1 MAEKIVEYD
10 SLEMYQTDQAKY
22 SVVVNR
28 RRMIPAV
35 QDGLKPVQRR
45 CIYMA
50 YKKGATSPAKRDKSG
65 AIVGDTMGQLHC
77 HGDCL
82 GADTPIYLLN
92 GTITT
97 VETLYKYNATVEI
110 LAIDPNT
117 MKIVPAIAHSFR
129 IGQYANQIYN
139 IVLSNNH
146 IIKCTGNHPFMLP
159 NGQYI
164 MARDMTPYM
173 RLNSKNLY
181 INDDKHKRPTID
193 GKMIQDI
200 VSDYYNGP
208 VKQGYVKHHK
218 DFNPNNNTRDNI
230 QILSRSDHALVHQ
243 NDPYY
248 SSLYNEGLEKGRQS
262 MFSENGKYRIQ
273 TERKNKILRGLFNK
287 EQGLRKFKY
296 YIEELKNQ
304 GKDITYENYESLR
317 GEIYNLP
324 IIENL
329 LEKYPQYNC
338 HSFEDLVELKLPSIG
353 ELYDI
358 EMAKVIHPFYFE
370 KEKNNVIPLINAA
383 EINII
388 NNLID
393 SGLPYTLDSY
403 KNLRIHKNLDCNMSD
418 DNIIKTLDIY
428 KFTNPFIVDIFIEDV
443 ENVPMYDFTVDG
455 FENMLI
461 PAGSSKGTPMEN
473 ILGNCIGMVP
483 AHNSSIYSSIVTM
496 VNWFKTKYPLF
507 WGKGNWGTLSG
518 SGAAAMRYTECSL
531 SSFGY
536 DVYID
541 ELAQSKNIVDWLET
555 YKRNGDMEPEYLPS
569 KLPMILLNGSFGI
582 GLGMQ
587 CNIPSHNLGEVI
599 DATLKLINNPN
610 AEVVLVPDFPQPCD
624 IIDTNWKEISTT
636 GGTIKVRGR
645 ILTEQDKKGNYSLR
659 IISLPDQVTTDKVC
673 SKLNE
678 MIKNKQLPMIKDIYD
693 GVSNDGHVNIII
705 KLRPGVDPEYV
716 KQIIF
721 TKTATQST
729 FRVNFEV
736 VSPDGLDMVRYSY
749 KNYLLQFIDQRM
761 NIKFRLYCNKLQQ
774 ILTKHYKV
782 DAFIKVL
789 ESGQINTIINMIRKY
804 KGTDDGPIIEFMIKK
819 CNISDIQAKFIIGV
833 NLSRLS
839 AGHLKKYK
847 EERKELEIVRDQYQ
861 AAISDDGTIIKN
873 EIIEELKALK
883 KKYDTPR
890 LCNLISASEEDNI
903 PAGIFKIVITEKNY
917 IRKIPDIDK
926 IGVIRKDNPK
936 FIIRVDNRDNLL
948 IFDNK
953 GKVFKIPVSK
963 IPITDKQ
970 GVGTDV
976 RILIKQLTSDIAA
989 VYDEEIF
996 KKISKSDNKHYLAI
1010 LTKSN
1015 TIKKLDIE
1023 DFLNVSP
1030 SGLMYSKIRPEDEA
1044 VGVVL
1049 VPHNLDIAICSGK
1062 KALRCSMKDIP
1073 LYKRNA
1079 TGAKA
1084 MNTNNPIN
1092 GLSVFYPN
1100 VTDIVVVTKNGKFN
1114 RFPVEMMKQLSR
1126 AKAGNSVIKL
1136 DSSDE
1141 ILNIYGVNSG
1151 DKIRVLTTE
1160 GVEEVSIDDI
1170 KVKSSIAAGQ
1180 KMLKTKGIIVRADV
1194 TR

>member
-82 GADTPIYLLN
+82 GADTSIYLLN

-97 VETLYKYNATVEI
+97 IETLYKYITTMETLYKYNYTVEI

-129 IGQYANQIYN
+129 IGQYTNQIYN

-164 MARDMTPYM
+164 MARDMTPGI
-173 RLNSKNLY
+173 RFNSKNLY
-181 INDDKHKRPTID
+181 INDDTLNADECTNLFI
-193 GKMIQDI
+193 
-200 VSDYYNGP
+200 
-208 VKQGYVKHHK
+208 
-218 DFNPNNNTRDNI
+218 DNI
-230 QILSRSDHALVHQ
+230 FIQ
-243 NDPYY
+243 N
-248 SSLYNEGLEKGRQS
+248 
-262 MFSENGKYRIQ
+262 
-273 TERKNKILRGLFNK
+273 
-287 EQGLRKFKY
+287 
-296 YIEELKNQ
+296 
-304 GKDITYENYESLR
+304 
-317 GEIYNLP
+317 
-324 IIENL
+324 
-329 LEKYPQYNC
+329 
-338 HSFEDLVELKLPSIG
+338 V
-353 ELYDI
+353 
-358 EMAKVIHPFYFE
+358 
-370 KEKNNVIPLINAA
+370 
-383 EINII
+383 
-388 NNLID
+388 D
-393 SGLPYTLDSY
+393 S
-403 KNLRIHKNLDCNMSD
+403 
-418 DNIIKTLDIY
+418 
-428 KFTNPFIVDIFIEDV
+428 
-443 ENVPMYDFTVDG
+443 VPMYDFTVDG
-455 FENMLI
+455 YENMLI
-461 PAGSSKGTPMEN
+461 PVGPIKD
-473 ILGNCIGMVP
+473 NCITMVP

-1160 GVEEVSIDDI
+1160 GVEEVLIDDI